1 MFGGSG
7 PGCCKVRGPGC
18 VVAVGDMGGDAIDC
32 LGFLGNDEPGGLSP
46 GRGLVG
52 KPGLNNGEAND
63 PTLLL
68 AIMELSEVVG
78 LSMAFRD
85 PAGGWRGDSG
95 RPA

>member
-1 MFGGSG
+1 
-7 PGCCKVRGPGC
+7 
-18 VVAVGDMGGDAIDC
+18 MGGDAIDC
-32 LGFLGNDEPGGLSP
+32 FGCLGKGDPGGLSP

-52 KPGLNNGEAND
+52 RPGLSNGGDPSE

-68 AIMELSEVVG
+68 AIIEVSDPAG
-78 LSMAFRD
+78 LSMAFKE